1 MLASSSTDK
10 TKSMSQDELWMFE
23 VLGIDVVKGVKGAKI
38 EWAMKGYDFMESLF
52 DELLHLDAAN
62 ENNPT
67 TKDNG
72 PDGSPEDSSK
82 SQLRSIHDHL
92 KLCASDLKNLLER
105 CHSNVANSKQ
115 LMELDRLLVSSVN
128 IAEKLCLENADH
140 IVNEDRSEFAIPS
153 DLVHGESEGDDW
165 IRVFQNSWCD
175 WSSKQCKHQSS
186 EGLMSI
192 HSGNSNIAPPCN
204 ASGTIRPPTVDRIS
218 SAPKSPVESDNS
230 SRIDPWTHSLSLLMP
245 ELETNSGT
253 CCSTPSSC
261 GSSNSYDL
269 TFPIEGQFDSCV
281 ASSHLTS
288 PHSSNPRSSTVP
300 ALRRLESSPRLSS
313 DMRNNSAEIGIDD
326 SQSNNPC
333 DAEIEYNKIIGK
345 EHNTA
350 VFTQEEKEKMARMME
365 EARENA
371 TAARERKKIK
381 KKIKVN
387 RWIQEQESMKKS
399 RAESWSGRILKEKN
413 VMELL
418 QRMVV
423 TELVRQNGHSVFG
436 LNETMVL
443 YDKKATKEI
452 TLECRNAMKALFADL
467 DESRIVVRGCSEKE
481 LNGRSGNIQHWES
494 NKKLFFVCLDTKKST
509 NGEMRYLSPENLER
523 IDGPRKVGLSSHV
536 YKINLPRVLTYG
548 GVDIGVCFSLR
559 HSEVIALG
567 SNVSLKAGLD
577 EFRMQREKEDRVSP
591 KTTKGHS
598 GTAEIGELDRVVPQI
613 QESKPNR
620 NKRKKRKTR
629 RIVIQEPRGLFQ
641 AEIARKEIKKFI
653 EEALRV

>member
-1 MLASSSTDK
+1 MDK
-10 TKSMSQDELWMFE
+10 TKSMSQDELRMFE
-23 VLGIDVVKGVKGAKI
+23 VLGIDVAKGVKGAKI
-38 EWAMKGYDFMESLF
+38 EWAMNGYDFMESLF
-52 DELLHLDAAN
+52 DEPLRLDAAN
-62 ENNPT
+62 ETSPT
-67 TKDNG
+67 TKDYG
-72 PDGSPEDSSK
+72 RDGSPEDSSK
-82 SQLRSIHDHL
+82 SQLHSIHDHL
-92 KLCASDLKNLLER
+92 KLCSSDLKNLLER
-105 CHSNVANSKQ
+105 CHPHVANSKQ
-115 LMELDRLLVSSVN
+115 LMELDQLLVSSVN
-128 IAEKLCLENADH
+128 IAEKLCLENADL
-140 IVNEDRSEFAIPS
+140 IVNEDQSEFAIPS
-153 DLVHGESEGDDW
+153 DLVPNDTKGDDW
-165 IRVFQNSWCD
+165 IRVFQQSWCD
-175 WSSKQCKHQSS
+175 WSSKQCKRQSS
-186 EGLMSI
+186 AKGLMSI
-192 HSGNSNIAPPCN
+192 LNFNDSGKSNTATLCN
-204 ASGTIRPPTVDRIS
+204 ASGTLCPPTADLIS
-218 SAPKSPVESDNS
+218 CAPNSSVESDNS
-230 SRIDPWTHSLSLLMP
+230 LRIDPWTHSLSVFTP
-245 ELETNSGT
+245 ELETISGA
-253 CCSTPSSC
+253 CCSTPASC
-261 GSSNSYDL
+261 GSSNNYEL
-269 TFPIEGQFDSCV
+269 TFPIEGQSDSCV
-281 ASSHLTS
+281 APSHLTS
-288 PHSSNPRSSTVP
+288 PQSSNPRSKTDP
-300 ALRRLESSPRLSS
+300 ALRRLEPSQRLSS
-313 DMRNNSAEIGIDD
+313 DMRNNSADMGIDD
-326 SQSNNPC
+326 SESNNPSE
-333 DAEIEYNKIIGK
+333 AENESNKIIGK
-345 EHNTA
+345 EHDTD
-350 VFTQEEKEKMARMME
+350 VFSQEEKEKMARMME

-399 RAESWSGRILKEKN
+399 RAESWSGRISKEKD

-436 LNETMVL
+436 LNETRVFC
-443 YDKKATKEI
+443 DKNATKEI

-467 DESRIVVRGCSEKE
+467 GESRIVVRGCSEKE
-481 LNGRSGNIQHWES
+481 LNGRSGEIRHWES

-523 IDGPRKVGLSSHV
+523 ADGPREVGLSSHL
-536 YKINLPRVLTYG
+536 YKINLPSVLTYG

-567 SNVSLKAGLD
+567 SSVFLKAGLD

-598 GTAEIGELDRVVPQI
+598 GTAERGELDRVVPQI